1 MLIISQSHLSFRSQ
15 ILAAVTSS
23 QLVPIADQ
31 MLSAINIL
39 LDAEIRNNDKL
50 MISSKQLEID
60 VARVMVN
67 LDVAKKREQE
77 IFRFLEELK
86 QQLFYTDSLVSS
98 FRRVLWPLGGELS
111 QISIYRRTIDD
122 QLDLIYFHCFN
133 ITSISTV

>member
-31 MLSAINIL
+31 MLSAIKIL